1 MRVSSAE
8 FLREVVVMV
17 VVEVVVVAEKEAVML
32 GRWLAEMMEGLG
44 EVLGETPSA
53 RISSSSGLLLPSPSP
68 P

>member
-32 GRWLAEMMEGLG
+32 GRWLAMMEGLG